1 MLIGRKVLFL
11 STATFAQG
19 NPMFQT
25 SLAITIISVAY
36 ALHAMR
42 LPFVSPLEQ
51 HALVLAR
58 SQLSGAAGV
67 TDESGPG
74 TAAAPAAAA
83 PAPDAISVAFKAQ
96 ARQRRRSSIMV
107 LAASTGAILAH
118 ITDFNVLEYVLLIT
132 CFDVLLGGAVFKS
145 AVFETGDAMD
155 WTLTIVI
162 FSVLLASFGV
172 FAWMIEQELRRAF
185 AAAAIRGKAARA
197 QRARAEST
205 AARAEFKLRNRFS
218 LAGATA
224 IDRVRK
230 ASTAA
235 LFGARRSG
243 AAPARTEEG
252 PDASISRTTA
262 AAAGGSGSGGGGG
275 GTWWQEWRPRLGS
288 AAAGGATD
296 GDANAAFTMIPGR
309 GPGGGATPA
318 VAAAAA
324 TQGTVAMCNPMLS
337 DGGISIRAARVRS
350 MDARRGGPDDATD
363 AAAASHDVKG
373 AGGGNGGEK

>member
-118 ITDFNVLEYVLLIT
+118 ITDFNVLESVLLIT

-162 FSVLLASFGV
+162 FSVLLAAFGV
-172 FAWMIEQELRRAF
+172 FAWMIVQELRRAF
-185 AAAAIRGKAARA
+185 AAAAIRAKEAHVK
-197 QRARAEST
+197 RARSES
-205 AARAEFKLRNRFS
+205 AATRSAFNRVS
-218 LAGATA
+218 VAMATA
-224 IDRVRK
+224 SLVRN
-230 ASTAA
+230 ASIAA

-296 GDANAAFTMIPGR
+296 GDANAAFTMIPVR